1 MMAATTG
8 RATNGDPLLFLRME
22 IEMEDAAG
30 EQQNSN
36 MAQPEMPIPITYF
49 RPLKNMRGE
58 KPQGFTMIA
67 RPIVDPIDPD
77 RAGIRP
83 PAGSRP

>member
-1 MMAATTG
+1 MAANTQ

-30 EQQNSN
+30 EQQNGD
-36 MAQPEMPIPITYF
+36 MAQPEAPIPTTYF

-67 RPIVDPIDPD
+67 RPIVDPVHSD

-83 PAGSRP
+83 PARSRP